1 MKTGH
6 AIKCS
11 CLLELCSTM
20 VCSATF
26 GFQITFDCIV
36 CFILLI
42 LHYPLLYL
50 SCLLLDI
57 K

>member
-20 VCSATF
+20 VYSATF